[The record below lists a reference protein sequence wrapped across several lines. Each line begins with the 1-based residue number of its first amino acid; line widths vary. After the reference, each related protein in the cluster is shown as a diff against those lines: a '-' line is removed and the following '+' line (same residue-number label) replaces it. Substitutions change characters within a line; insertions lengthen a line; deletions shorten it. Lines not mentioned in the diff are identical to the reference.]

1 MFSLQ
6 NLDQIT
12 FHINVDVTVAVE
24 GSAAFGVAGESG
36 YEVRILDQFV
46 DVADEGAASHMAA
59 GHFIDRHFGFCSGNG
74 VQFGHKIGYP
84 CLLQY
89 GLDIVVVFLRRDERK
104 KFGLV
109 VVLILFNDGPRRKG
123 KNLVEG

>member
-6 NLDQIT
+6 DLDKIT
-12 FHINVDVTVAVE
+12 FHIDVNIAVAVE

-59 GHFIDRHFGFCSGNG
+59 GNLVDRHFLFCTGQG
-74 VQFGHKIGYP
+74 IQFGHQVCASG
-84 CLLQY
+84 LLEDN
-89 GLDIVVVFLRRDERK
+89 LDIVIESL
-104 KFGLV
+104 
-109 VVLILFNDGPRRKG
+109 
-123 KNLVEG
+123 